1 MSNMN
6 STVADVDTEA
16 TAKSGEELAS
26 RLPDPKGYQVLVIK
40 PTIEE
45 KTAGGIIKPSEVIRK
60 EEAGAVVGL
69 VLKMGDMAYQDTA
82 RFPTGPW
89 CKNGDF
95 VLIGAYRGIRFT
107 CDGKEFIL
115 INDDQILGTVSDP
128 RGINRA
134 Y

>member
-1 MSNMN
+1 MSNTN

-16 TAKSGEELAS
+16 TTKSGEELAS
-26 RLPDPKGYQVLVIK
+26 RLPDPKGYQILVIK

-89 CKNGDF
+89 CRNGDF

>member
-1 MSNMN
+1 MSNTN
-6 STVADVDTEA
+6 STVADVDVKATEQN
-16 TAKSGEELAS
+16 GEALAS
-26 RLPDPKGYQVLVIK
+26 RLPNPKGYQVLVIK

-45 KTAGGIIKPSEVIRK
+45 KTTGGIIKPTEVIRR

-69 VLKMGDMAYQDTA
+69 VLKMGDMAYQDTT

-89 CKNGDF
+89 CKIGDF
-95 VLIGAYRGIRFT
+95 VLIGAYRGIRFS
-107 CDGKEFIL
+107 CEGQEFIL
-115 INDDQILGTVSDP
+115 IHDDQILGTVSDP

>member
-1 MSNMN
+1 MSNTN
-6 STVADVDTEA
+6 STVADISVSDTE
-16 TAKSGEELAS
+16 KSGAELAS
-26 RLPDPKGYQVLVIK
+26 RLPDPKGYQILVIK